1 MSVAIKKHPIELTL
15 FAKGNR
21 PRRYRVAPRDM
32 TAVLALLQQAHQ
44 PDRGRKRGRPVQ
56 PFINA
61 VAVEAGYGACKL
73 AAERFKA
80 GMTQAY
86 LAKAVGMYPQHLSA
100 MESGKRPIGR
110 VVAKRLA
117 VAFGCD
123 WQEFVK
129 L

>member
-1 MSVAIKKHPIELTL
+1 MARRMKVELIL
-15 FAKGNR
+15 FAQGNR
-21 PRRYRVAPRDM
+21 PVQFRVGAKDIK
-32 TAVLALLQQAHQ
+32 AALAILQKAHT
-44 PDRGRKRGRPVQ
+44 PKRKDASGRPVQ
-56 PFINA
+56 PFINS

-73 AAERFKA
+73 AAERFKS

-100 MESGKRPIGR
+100 METGKRSIGK
-110 VVAKRLA
+110 VVARRLA

-123 WQEFVK
+123 WEEFAK

>member
-1 MSVAIKKHPIELTL
+1 MSEATKKPLTELTL
-15 FAKGNR
+15 FAQGNR
-21 PRRYRVAPRDM
+21 PVRFRVGAKDIK
-32 TAVLALLQQAHQ
+32 AAFALLQKAHT
-44 PDRGRKRGRPVQ
+44 PKRLAGSGRPVQ

-61 VAVEAGYGACKL
+61 VAVEGGYGACKL
-73 AAERFKA
+73 AAERFKS
-80 GMTQAY
+80 GMSQAY

-100 MESGKRPIGR
+100 MEAGKRPIGK

-123 WQEFVK
+123 WQEFVR